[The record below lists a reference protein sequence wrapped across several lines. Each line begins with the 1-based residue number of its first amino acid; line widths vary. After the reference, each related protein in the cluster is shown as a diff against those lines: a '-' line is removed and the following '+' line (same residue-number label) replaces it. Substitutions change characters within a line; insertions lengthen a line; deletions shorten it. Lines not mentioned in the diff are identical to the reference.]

1 MGQPSQN
8 GLSPSQ
14 LELLKLQ
21 LAAVVPQ
28 LSRVQIFELADM
40 FYDAARSR
48 RASAFD
54 EDRSWDIRI

>member
-1 MGQPSQN
+1 MAQLQAK

-21 LAAVVPQ
+21 LAAMVPQ
-28 LSRVQIFELADM
+28 LSREQIYEVADM
-40 FYDAARSR
+40 FYDAARAR
-48 RASAFD
+48 RRSAFD